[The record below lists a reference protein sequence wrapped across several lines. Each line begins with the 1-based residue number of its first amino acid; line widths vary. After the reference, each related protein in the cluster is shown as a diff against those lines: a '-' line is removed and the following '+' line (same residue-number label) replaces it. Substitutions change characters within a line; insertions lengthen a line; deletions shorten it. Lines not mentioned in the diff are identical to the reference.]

1 VVVIGV
7 VSRICRH
14 GLFVGLIAVIF
25 QLTTEDFH
33 FARGRQTQRYAVA
46 GDTLHDDLD
55 TVSDD
60 NSLSN
65 FPAQDQHGSLRF
77 EFPRSMVL
85 FECPRRRRKGDATSS
100 QAATISWLRPIVFEN
115 SPFPCKRGKV

>member
-14 GLFVGLIAVIF
+14 GLFVGPIAVIF
-25 QLTTEDFH
+25 QLTAEDFH

-60 NSLSN
+60 YSLSN
-65 FPAQDQHGSLRF
+65 FPAQDQHGVPPFRVPAIS
-77 EFPRSMVL
+77 VL
-85 FECPRRRRKGDATSS
+85 VDCPCRRRKGDATSS
-100 QAATISWLRPIVFEN
+100 HAITISWPRPK
-115 SPFPCKRGKV
+115 C